1 MQSTLL
7 SKQDERLHVGVI
19 MDGNGR
25 WAQARG
31 KARIAGHRAG
41 AASVRRVVEAAPKYG
56 IGMLT
61 LYAFSSDNWKR
72 PAEEVAALM
81 RLLMVYLRAE
91 RERCIRNGVRV
102 SVIGRRDRLA
112 PAVVA
117 AISEVEQATAAGET
131 LHLRIAIDYSARDA
145 MLRAMERLQ
154 GKVSREEFTK
164 LLGEYGNGD
173 GTARDLDLVIRTSG
187 EQRLSDFLLWEAA
200 YAEFY
205 FTRRHWP
212 DFDEQDLA
220 EAIAEFHRR
229 ERRFGKVSEAKAV

>member
-7 SKQDERLHVGVI
+7 TKQDEKLHVGVI

-31 KARIAGHRAG
+31 KARIDGHKAG
-41 AASVRRVVEAAPKYG
+41 AISVRRIVEAAPKYG
-56 IGMLT
+56 VGMLT

-72 PAEEVAALM
+72 PADEVAALM

-91 RERCIRNGVRV
+91 RERCIKNGVKV
-102 SVIGRRDRLA
+102 SVIGRRDRLS
-112 PAVVA
+112 PVLVA
-117 AISEVEQATAAGET
+117 AIAEVERATAKGET

-145 MLRAMERLQ
+145 MLRAMEKLQ
-154 GKVSREEFTK
+154 GEVSREEFTR

-205 FTRRHWP
+205 FTRRYWP
-212 DFDEQDLA
+212 DFGEQDLA
-220 EAIAEFHRR
+220 EAIAEFRR
-229 ERRFGKVSEAKAV
+229 RDRRFGRVAV

>member
-1 MQSTLL
+1 MQSALPIH
-7 SKQDERLHVGVI
+7 ERLHVGVI

-31 KARIAGHRAG
+31 KARIAGHKAG
-41 AASVRRVVEAAPKYG
+41 AVSVRRIVEAAPKYG

-81 RLLMVYLRAE
+81 RLLLVYLRGE
-91 RERCIRNGVRV
+91 RERCIQNGVRV

-112 PAVVA
+112 PVLVESIA
-117 AISEVEQATAAGET
+117 EVERATAGGET
-131 LHLRIAIDYSARDA
+131 LHLRIAVDYSARDA
-145 MLRAMERLQ
+145 MLRAMRKLQ
-154 GKVSREEFTK
+154 GGEVDRQEFTK

-212 DFDEQDLA
+212 DFGEEDLA
-220 EAIAEFHRR
+220 EAIAEFRAR
-229 ERRFGKVSEAKAV
+229 DRRFGRVSEAKAV